1 MGRLLKTKSYL
12 KQTYTV
18 GLRRIKD
25 LYILTVVSYLREIN
39 VLAVCDRCLLDF
51 NYVEERLSVRVGQ
64 IEI

>member
-39 VLAVCDRCLLDF
+39 VLAVYDRCLLDF